1 MLINTEV
8 AEIVI
13 YTCVVSKISFYD
25 SSSRFIK
32 RLKTLIN
39 TEVSAYPCSSVFIFK
54 RVEKRVNRG
63 KNRVKK

>member
-13 YTCVVSKISFYD
+13 YTAVILRISFYN

-39 TEVSAYPCSSVFIFK
+39 TEVSAYPCSSVFILK
-54 RVEKRVNRG
+54 
-63 KNRVKK
+63 RVKKGVYPDSAG